1 MQISPILWL
10 AAAVGF
16 LALEASTFNM
26 TSIWFAIGSAAA
38 LLCCVFTGSF
48 RVQAVVFLVV
58 SILCLAAFRPLA
70 AKLRLKHT
78 ATNGDRNL
86 GREAIVLSPV
96 TAEVPGRVRLDGVD
110 WNARCATP
118 GTATRPPHPAITH
131 AIASPTPNFACN
143 STTQVTQHHELTHT
157 SMMLAG
163 NCMRISVRAPRL
175 AAFMTPTCRRER
187 TRPQHRNK
195 TLPTTRLLRLT
206 AKKFAQ
212 HAKKR

>member
-48 RVQAVVFLVV
+48 RAQAVVFLVV

-86 GREAIVLSPV
+86 GREATVLSPV
-96 TAEVPGRVRLDGVD
+96 TAEVPGRCG
-110 WNARCATP
+110 WTAWTGTPAAPPPATP
-118 GTATRPPHPAITH
+118 LTPVRFAALPRSTAPC
-131 AIASPTPNFACN
+131 S
-143 STTQVTQHHELTHT
+143 S
-157 SMMLAG
+157 
-163 NCMRISVRAPRL
+163 
-175 AAFMTPTCRRER
+175 
-187 TRPQHRNK
+187 
-195 TLPTTRLLRLT
+195 
-206 AKKFAQ
+206 
-212 HAKKR
+212 

>member
-70 AKLRLKHT
+70 AKL
-78 ATNGDRNL
+78 

-118 GTATRPPHPAITH
+118 GDTLGPGALCRVTEIHSTLLIVEPVLTESRNPH
-131 AIASPTPNFACN
+131 
-143 STTQVTQHHELTHT
+143 TTT
-157 SMMLAG
+157 
-163 NCMRISVRAPRL
+163 
-175 AAFMTPTCRRER
+175 
-187 TRPQHRNK
+187 
-195 TLPTTRLLRLT
+195 
-206 AKKFAQ
+206 
-212 HAKKR
+212 

>member
-58 SILCLAAFRPLA
+58 VLAAFRPLA

-118 GTATRPPHPAITH
+118 GDTLTPGALCRVTEIHSTLLIVEPVLTESRNPH
-131 AIASPTPNFACN
+131 
-143 STTQVTQHHELTHT
+143 TTT
-157 SMMLAG
+157 
-163 NCMRISVRAPRL
+163 
-175 AAFMTPTCRRER
+175 
-187 TRPQHRNK
+187 
-195 TLPTTRLLRLT
+195 
-206 AKKFAQ
+206 
-212 HAKKR
+212 

>member
-118 GTATRPPHPAITH
+118 GDTLGPGALCRVTEIHSTLLIVEPLQKTSLFSSLIPDSWFSFTIFFSSIWLSKLGH
-131 AIASPTPNFACN
+131 SNFLSN
-143 STTQVTQHHELTHT
+143 S
-157 SMMLAG
+157 
-163 NCMRISVRAPRL
+163 R
-175 AAFMTPTCRRER
+175 
-187 TRPQHRNK
+187 
-195 TLPTTRLLRLT
+195 
-206 AKKFAQ
+206 
-212 HAKKR
+212 

>member
-48 RVQAVVFLVV
+48 RVQALVFLVV

-110 WNARCATP
+110 WNAP
-118 GTATRPPHPAITH
+118 GDTLGPGSLCRVTEIHSTLLIVEPVLTESRNPH
-131 AIASPTPNFACN
+131 
-143 STTQVTQHHELTHT
+143 TTT
-157 SMMLAG
+157 
-163 NCMRISVRAPRL
+163 
-175 AAFMTPTCRRER
+175 
-187 TRPQHRNK
+187 
-195 TLPTTRLLRLT
+195 
-206 AKKFAQ
+206 
-212 HAKKR
+212 

>member
-86 GREAIVLSPV
+86 GREAIVLSP
-96 TAEVPGRVRLDGVD
+96 GRVRLDGVD

-118 GTATRPPHPAITH
+118 GDTLTPGSLCRVTEIHSTLLIVEPVLTESRNPH
-131 AIASPTPNFACN
+131 
-143 STTQVTQHHELTHT
+143 TTT
-157 SMMLAG
+157 
-163 NCMRISVRAPRL
+163 
-175 AAFMTPTCRRER
+175 
-187 TRPQHRNK
+187 
-195 TLPTTRLLRLT
+195 
-206 AKKFAQ
+206 
-212 HAKKR
+212 

>member
-1 MQISPILWL
+1 M
-10 AAAVGF
+10 GF

-38 LLCCVFTGSF
+38 LLCCVFTESF

-86 GREAIVLSPV
+86 GREAIVLPLSLPSPR
-96 TAEVPGRVRLDGVD
+96 PVRLDGVD

-118 GTATRPPHPAITH
+118 GDTLTPGSLCRVTEIHSTLLIVEPVLTESRNPH
-131 AIASPTPNFACN
+131 
-143 STTQVTQHHELTHT
+143 TTT
-157 SMMLAG
+157 
-163 NCMRISVRAPRL
+163 
-175 AAFMTPTCRRER
+175 
-187 TRPQHRNK
+187 
-195 TLPTTRLLRLT
+195 
-206 AKKFAQ
+206 
-212 HAKKR
+212 

>member
-70 AKLRLKHT
+70 AKLRLKH
-78 ATNGDRNL
+78 NL

-118 GTATRPPHPAITH
+118 GDTLGPGALCRVTEIHSTLLIVEPVLTESRNPH
-131 AIASPTPNFACN
+131 
-143 STTQVTQHHELTHT
+143 TTT
-157 SMMLAG
+157 
-163 NCMRISVRAPRL
+163 
-175 AAFMTPTCRRER
+175 
-187 TRPQHRNK
+187 
-195 TLPTTRLLRLT
+195 
-206 AKKFAQ
+206 
-212 HAKKR
+212 

>member
-26 TSIWFAIGSAAA
+26 TSIWFAIGAAAA
-38 LLCCVFTGSF
+38 LISCLFTDLF
-48 RVQAVVFLVV
+48 RVQALLFIVV
-58 SILCLAAFRPLA
+58 SVLCLLAFRPLA
-70 AKLRLKHT
+70 AKLRKAPT

-118 GTATRPPHPAITH
+118 GDTLTPGALCRVTEIHSTLLIVEPVLTESRNPH
-131 AIASPTPNFACN
+131 
-143 STTQVTQHHELTHT
+143 TTT
-157 SMMLAG
+157 
-163 NCMRISVRAPRL
+163 
-175 AAFMTPTCRRER
+175 
-187 TRPQHRNK
+187 
-195 TLPTTRLLRLT
+195 
-206 AKKFAQ
+206 
-212 HAKKR
+212 

>member
-16 LALEASTFNM
+16 LALEATTFNM

-58 SILCLAAFRPLA
+58 SILCLVAFRPLA
-70 AKLRLKHT
+70 AKLRKAPT

-86 GREAIVLSPV
+86 GREATVLTPV

-110 WNARCATP
+110 WNARCVTP
-118 GTATRPPHPAITH
+118 GDRLESGERCRITEIH
-131 AIASPTPNFACN
+131 
-143 STTQVTQHHELTHT
+143 STLLLVEPVLTE
-157 SMMLAG
+157 SRKA
-163 NCMRISVRAPRL
+163 
-175 AAFMTPTCRRER
+175 
-187 TRPQHRNK
+187 
-195 TLPTTRLLRLT
+195 
-206 AKKFAQ
+206 
-212 HAKKR
+212 

>member
-70 AKLRLKHT
+70 RQAPGSAFCR
-78 ATNGDRNL
+78 NGDNRNL
-86 GREAIVLSPV
+86 GRAWCSPV
-96 TAEVPGRVRLDGVD
+96 ARSAGVRLDGGVD

-118 GTATRPPHPAITH
+118 ATPHGALCRVTGSTAPCSSMRP
-131 AIASPTPNFACN
+131 
-143 STTQVTQHHELTHT
+143 VLTE
-157 SMMLAG
+157 S
-163 NCMRISVRAPRL
+163 
-175 AAFMTPTCRRER
+175 
-187 TRPQHRNK
+187 RN
-195 TLPTTRLLRLT
+195 PTTT
-206 AKKFAQ
+206 
-212 HAKKR
+212 